1 MYCGGRSSLSSFSLL
16 CCFPSTLVP
25 SQVRS
30 RCKCTW
36 ELKFG
41 CTQCQKI
48 GALPKIQYFFA
59 IIIYIQCGNCC
70 DLVSHIFGK
79 NFVKLTVLLR
89 KLQKSWFN
97 EIFFGETKFFV
108 FLHCAIPTVWKNEKF
123 GLTNKIFRQ
132 FSYLVISLVK
142 TLLSRNFC
150 QKCVRLNRS
159 SFHTVHTVHTVEI
172 TEIYSHWKNISSNCL
187 FSNFFSKN
195 VTFTKFLPKMCRTK
209 SHL

>member
-108 FLHCAIPTVWKNEKF
+108 FSTLCVTVWKLQKF
-123 GLTNKIFRQ
+123 SLTPFWQKFRESNC
-132 FSYLVISLVK
+132 FTK
-142 TLLSRNFC
+142 
-150 QKCVRLNRS
+150 
-159 SFHTVHTVHTVEI
+159 EI
-172 TEIYSHWKNISSNCL
+172 TKELISRKKW
-187 FSNFFSKN
+187 FDEFFQVRMN
-195 VTFTKFLPKMCRTK
+195 VC
-209 SHL
+209 